1 MIFEKRFSS
10 VRGRLLSLVA
20 MIVVPIAIVC
30 IALAL
35 TNYKSTID
43 GINTAQL
50 RTSTEFAVRT
60 RLWFRGVLR
69 SAETAIATM
78 PALDGDRLPCA
89 GFAVSVLRTSASF
102 AFVHLEQAPAPPC
115 FAMRDANAVAEDFAG
130 IVQNQRDLQALQPW
144 GPSGIGEFRYDVVTI
159 NGKHLGVVNLRRVPG
174 QPESKRATILF
185 SLEQLDPVFDI
196 GKMDSSTIVALIR
209 RNGPVL
215 VSRGAEE
222 SDESWLPASWPDAK
236 DIDHW
241 TALSRQGQQGRY
253 SRTLVVE
260 PDLYL
265 LSRFDGGP
273 EFSAK
278 MQLAFL
284 AGAPLL
290 MLALLVLSYWQF
302 VDRNFVQSID
312 GIEAAALAEAA
323 GDGAARALVI
333 PGMPDEILR
342 VAQAFNR
349 MADAASSREA
359 SLRTSLDAN
368 RALMRELHHR
378 VKNSL
383 QVIQSY
389 LAITRRA
396 QPGKSGDILR
406 DAEAKV
412 QVLAIAYR
420 YALTEAGLQPV
431 PVRQF
436 VDELIANLADVSQ
449 RSNQWISG
457 QIDTDARLDV
467 DRVIPLGLAIVEF
480 VFSCLRSR
488 KCDKVDVAIRQ
499 TSRSDFRLAISMN
512 GDPKSLVLSDRTL
525 GGLRLQLGAIA
536 DEPQDSE
543 QLRWS
548 IATA

>member
-20 MIVVPIAIVC
+20 LIVLPIAFVC
-30 IALAL
+30 IALAF
-35 TNYKSTID
+35 TNYNSTID
-43 GINTAQL
+43 GINKEQL

-60 RLWFRGVLR
+60 RLWFRGLLR
-69 SAETAIATM
+69 SAEAAIATM
-78 PALDGDRLPCA
+78 PAPDEGRPTCHE
-89 GFAVSVLRTSASF
+89 FAARILSSSAAF
-102 AFVHLEQAPAPPC
+102 AFVHLEQPSADLC
-115 FAMRDANAVAEDFAG
+115 YAMRVSDAVAADFVALSER
-130 IVQNQRDLQALQPW
+130 QRELPSVVPW
-144 GPSGIGEFRYDVVTI
+144 GPGGIGEFRYDVATI
-159 NGKHLGVVNLRRVPG
+159 SGKHFAIVNLRRMRG
-174 QPESKRATILF
+174 QPESKRATIF
-185 SLEQLDPVFDI
+185 ISLEELDLVYDL
-196 GKMDSSTIVALIR
+196 GKLDSSTIVALIKK
-209 RNGPVL
+209 NGHVL
-215 VSRGAEE
+215 RSRGAEE
-222 SDESWLPASWPDAK
+222 SDESWLPASWSEVADTAV
-236 DIDHW
+236 W
-241 TALSRQGQQGRY
+241 TESSRQGQEGRY
-253 SRTLVVE
+253 TRALIVE

-265 LSRFDGGP
+265 IARFDGSP

-278 MQLAFL
+278 LQLVLL

-302 VDRNFVQSID
+302 VDRNFVKSIE
-312 GIEAAALAEAA
+312 GIEAAAIAEAA
-323 GDGAARALVI
+323 GDSATRAPVLE
-333 PGMPDEILR
+333 GMPDEIVR
-342 VAQAFNR
+342 VAEAFNR

-359 SLRTSLDAN
+359 NLRTSLDAN

-396 QPGKSGDILR
+396 QPGKGGEILR

-449 RSNQWISG
+449 RSNQSISG
-457 QIDTDARLDV
+457 QIDTEAKLDV
-467 DRVIPLGLAIVEF
+467 DRVIPLGLAIVEL

-488 KCDKVDVAIRQ
+488 KCDKINVAIQ
-499 TSRSDFRLAISMN
+499 TTSRSDFRLAISMN

-536 DEPQDSE
+536 DDPQDSE

-548 IATA
+548 IGTV

>member
-20 MIVVPIAIVC
+20 LIVVPIAIVC
-30 IALAL
+30 IALAF
-35 TNYKSTID
+35 TNYKSTIE
-43 GINTAQL
+43 GISTAQV

-60 RLWFRGVLR
+60 RLWFRGILR

-78 PALDGDRLPCA
+78 PAPDEAHPTCA
-89 GFAVSVLRTSASF
+89 GFADSVLRSSTAF
-102 AFVHLEQAPAPPC
+102 AFVHLEQPSADPC
-115 FAMRDANAVAEDFAG
+115 FAMRDSDAVAADFADIG
-130 IVQNQRDLQALQPW
+130 QRQRELPAVAPW
-144 GPSGIGEFRYDVVTI
+144 GPGGIGEFRYDVATI
-159 NGKHLGVVNLRRVPG
+159 NGKHFAVVSLRRMRG
-174 QPESKRATILF
+174 QPEKKHATIF
-185 SLEQLDPVFDI
+185 ISLEEIDLVYDLGQL
-196 GKMDSSTIVALIR
+196 GNSTIVALIKK
-209 RNGPVL
+209 NGHVL
-215 VSRGAEE
+215 RSRGAEE
-222 SDESWLPASWPDAK
+222 TDEDWLPASWPEVEETVV
-236 DIDHW
+236 W
-241 TALSRQGQQGRY
+241 TELSRQGQQGRY
-253 SRTLVVE
+253 SRTRIVE
-260 PDLYL
+260 PDIYL
-265 LSRFDGGP
+265 LARFDGNR

-278 MQLAFL
+278 LQLAFL

-290 MLALLVLSYWQF
+290 MLGLLVLSYWQF
-302 VDRNFVQSID
+302 VDRNFVRSIE
-312 GIEAAALAEAA
+312 GIETAAIAEAA
-323 GDGAARALVI
+323 GDGTARAPVLE
-333 PGMPDEILR
+333 GMPDEILR

-359 SLRTSLDAN
+359 NLRTSLDAN

-449 RSNQWISG
+449 RSNQWISA
-457 QIDTDARLDV
+457 QIDTDAKLDV
-467 DRVIPLGLAIVEF
+467 DRVIPLGLAIVEL

-525 GGLRLQLGAIA
+525 GGLRLQLGAMA

-548 IATA
+548 IGTV